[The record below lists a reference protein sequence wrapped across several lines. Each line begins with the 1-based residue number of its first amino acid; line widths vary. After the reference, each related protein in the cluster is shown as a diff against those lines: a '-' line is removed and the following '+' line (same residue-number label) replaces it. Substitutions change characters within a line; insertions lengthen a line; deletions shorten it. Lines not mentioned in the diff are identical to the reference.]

1 MVRYSWRFG
10 KSYNGEIHLEVW
22 GELKLRGQ
30 FEV

>member
-10 KSYNGEIHLEVW
+10 KSYNGDLEVW